1 MTATCSD
8 ASIVVLQMIILWKVL
23 LNILKVVVII
33 VSEERTLFGDGLL
46 LKILLGRLRLRLRIL
61 SLVLALA
68 PSQTRLF
75 LPLHLFELF

>member
-1 MTATCSD
+1 
-8 ASIVVLQMIILWKVL
+8 MIIYWKIL
-23 LNILKVVVII
+23 LNILEVVVII

-61 SLVLALA
+61 SLVLALS

-75 LPLHLFELF
+75 LPLHLFKLF